1 MLLSLAQGIYDADKN
16 VRNALSKKYCE
27 LDTPTIIVFFGD
39 HLPYLI
45 NKKGENILFK
55 SSYFNTEKCQFK

>member
-1 MLLSLAQGIYDADKN
+1 MLYQKI
-16 VRNALSKKYCE
+16 CE
-27 LDTPTIIVFFGD
+27 LGTPTIIVFFGD

-55 SSYFNTEKCQFK
+55 SSYFNTENASLNELRKYTTKISNTFKL